1 MEKGQ
6 LEEAKSLIDKA
17 IAIEDKE
24 EYQDT
29 REEILNRMN
38 EK

>member
-6 LEEAKSLIDKA
+6 LEQAKTLIDKA
-17 IAIEDKE
+17 IGIEDKE

-29 REEILNRMN
+29 RREILERIK